1 MKVKL
6 LKDHDGNKAGST
18 IEVTPER
25 AYYLIR
31 CSVAVEDNQNWVDK
45 PAKPATDINE
55 VSKPK
60 RQGRQKKDKK

>member
-31 CSVAVEDNQNWVDK
+31 CSVATEYV
-45 PAKPATDINE
+45 
-55 VSKPK
+55 KPK
-60 RQGRQKKDKK
+60 PKADKNDK

>member
-18 IEVTPER
+18 IEVAPER

-31 CSVAVEDNQNWVDK
+31 CSVAVEDNLNWVDK
-45 PAKPATDINE
+45 KAEPATDIND
-55 VSKPK
+55 VVKPK
-60 RQGRQKKDKK
+60 GKRGKRKGGK